1 MVHFLIERRKFQG
14 TCSAAEMRERR
25 WEYSTHQPRNLRYA
39 QRLETADRTAAAKQ
53 YKLTFPLEH
62 DFKPMIHESR
72 DAFKYRLVTVIKKL
86 RSGDYATFVRADD
99 GKWWRCINE
108 EVRGCRN
115 EEW

>member
-1 MVHFLIERRKFQG
+1 
-14 TCSAAEMRERR
+14 
-25 WEYSTHQPRNLRYA
+25 
-39 QRLETADRTAAAKQ
+39 
-53 YKLTFPLEH
+53 
-62 DFKPMIHESR
+62 MIHESR